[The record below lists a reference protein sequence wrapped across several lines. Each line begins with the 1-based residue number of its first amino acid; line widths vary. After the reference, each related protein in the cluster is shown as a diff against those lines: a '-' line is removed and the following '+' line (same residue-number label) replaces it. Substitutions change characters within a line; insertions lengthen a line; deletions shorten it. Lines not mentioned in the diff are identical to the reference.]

1 MARKKKATVPVDPEY
16 LRKQKA
22 SMLRSNRQVLYF
34 NDSELNAVNAYCRK
48 FRIRSKSSLLREIVM
63 ERIISELE
71 DNHPTLF

>member
-1 MARKKKATVPVDPEY
+1 MARKKKSTSAVDPEY

-34 NDSELNAVNAYCRK
+34 NDSELDAVNAYCRK
-48 FRIRSKSSLLREIVM
+48 FRIHSKSALLREIIM